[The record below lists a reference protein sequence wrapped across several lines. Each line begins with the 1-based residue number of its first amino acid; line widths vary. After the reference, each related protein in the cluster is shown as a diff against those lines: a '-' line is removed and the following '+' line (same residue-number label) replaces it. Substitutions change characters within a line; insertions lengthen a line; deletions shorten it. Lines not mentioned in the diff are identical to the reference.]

1 MARPVA
7 SDYEDKSR
15 AILKAAAKL
24 FASQGFDR
32 ASINEIAAACN
43 VSKALVYHYYANKDQ
58 LLFEIIRAH
67 LLDLVA
73 AVDIPLDLPP
83 RERLGAMVSG
93 LLEAYR
99 HADEEHQIQI
109 SDMKRLPDEKKA
121 ELIALERRLVRAF
134 SGAIAAVQPALAIQP
149 QLLKPV
155 TMNLFGMLNWKF
167 MWFREGGPVSHEAY
181 ADLVIAMIEAGARE
195 VVSRANPDERAASS
209 AVQAKG

>member
-7 SDYEDKSR
+7 SDHDSKSR
-15 AILKAAAKL
+15 TILKAAAKL

-32 ASINEIAAACN
+32 TSMSEIATACG

-67 LLDLVA
+67 LVDLVA
-73 AVDIPLDLPP
+73 ASAVDSTLAP
-83 RERLGAMVSG
+83 RARLAAMISR
-93 LLEAYR
+93 LLEAYQ

-121 ELIALERRLVRAF
+121 ELVGLERVLVRAF
-134 SGAIAAVQPALAIQP
+134 SDALAGIEPALATRP
-149 QLLKPV
+149 ELLKPM

-167 MWFREGGPVSHEAY
+167 MWFRENGPVSHEAFG
-181 ADLVIAMIEAGARE
+181 AMVMSTIEAGAAE
-195 VVSRANPDERAASS
+195 VARTAPRRDDGPRPRI
-209 AVQAKG
+209 AKL

>member
-7 SDYEDKSR
+7 ADHDNKSR

-32 ASINEIAAACN
+32 TSISEIATECG

-67 LLDLVA
+67 LADLVT
-73 AVDIPLDLPP
+73 AVDIPKGGAP
-83 RERLGAMVSG
+83 RERLMAMITG

-109 SDMKRLPDEKKA
+109 SDMKRLPEEKKA
-121 ELIALERRLVRAF
+121 ELVALERVLVRAF
-134 SGAIAAVQPALAIQP
+134 SDALAALEP
-149 QLLKPV
+149 GLAGRPELLKPV

-167 MWFREGGPVSHEAY
+167 MWFRENGPVSHEAF
-181 ADLVIAMIEAGARE
+181 AAMVMTTIEAGAASIVRNF
-195 VVSRANPDERAASS
+195 RAGAAS
-209 AVQAKG
+209 VLPRIAKL